1 MYACHVCLSSIATPI
16 VKGIIGRRIKNHCKG
31 DSKKVKLH
39 YEVAAMAGHDVAR
52 CNLGTMEHKS
62 GKWNEL

>member
-16 VKGIIGRRIKNHCKG
+16 VKGIIGG